1 MNLDKIE
8 KLVKII
14 ENSSMLDFSIQEG
27 DVKIKMSRR
36 GSVGAPAA
44 PMSVSTQGVDTVESI
59 DSEDESY
66 ITSPIVGTFYSAPSP
81 DAKAFVKVG
90 DRVKAGQTVCILE
103 AMKLMNEIES
113 DYDCEIEAVLA
124 SNEQKVEYGQPL
136 FKVKKLE
143 DYRRHCMFRSI
154 LIANRGEIAVR
165 IIRACRN
172 MGIKSIAVYSKEDKD
187 SLHVQLADR
196 RVCIGEGPAKNSYL
210 NMERIIS
217 AAKNTDADAIHP
229 GFGFLS
235 ENADFVRLCKE
246 NGIAFIGPSAEVID
260 SMGNKSNAR
269 KTMMEAGVPVV
280 PGTKEPVYDA
290 ATGEK
295 LADEI
300 GYPVMIK
307 ASSGGGGKGMRVSRS
322 KEDFEFNFNT
332 AQRESANAF
341 GDDTMY
347 IEKFIENPRHV
358 EIQIMADGHGN
369 VVALGERDCSVQR
382 NHQKLIEESPSPAIT
397 EKIRKSMNHDAIL
410 AAKAVG
416 YTNAGTIEFI
426 LDPKGTYYFMEM
438 NTRIQVEHGVT
449 EMVTGTDLIIEQ
461 IRVAMGMELSFTQ
474 EDVEING
481 HAIECRI
488 NAEIPEKNFMPSPG
502 VIKHL
507 HLPAGNGV
515 RVDTAI
521 YTGYCIPSEY
531 DSMIA
536 KVIVHAPDRDAAL
549 QKMRSALDEMVILG
563 INTNLDFQYQLMNNR
578 EFCEGKADT
587 GFIERLLKLD

>member
-1 MNLDKIE
+1 
-8 KLVKII
+8 
-14 ENSSMLDFSIQEG
+14 
-27 DVKIKMSRR
+27 
-36 GSVGAPAA
+36 
-44 PMSVSTQGVDTVESI
+44 
-59 DSEDESY
+59 
-66 ITSPIVGTFYSAPSP
+66 
-81 DAKAFVKVG
+81 
-90 DRVKAGQTVCILE
+90 
-103 AMKLMNEIES
+103 
-113 DYDCEIEAVLA
+113 
-124 SNEQKVEYGQPL
+124 
-136 FKVKKLE
+136 
-143 DYRRHCMFRSI
+143 MFRSI

-217 AAKNTDADAIHP
+217 AAKNT
-229 GFGFLS
+229 
-235 ENADFVRLCKE
+235 
-246 NGIAFIGPSAEVID
+246 D

-461 IRVAMGMELSFTQ
+461 IRVA
-474 EDVEING
+474 
-481 HAIECRI
+481 
-488 NAEIPEKNFMPSPG
+488 AEIPEKNFMPSPG
-502 VIKHL
+502 VIKHF

>member
-1 MNLDKIE
+1 
-8 KLVKII
+8 
-14 ENSSMLDFSIQEG
+14 
-27 DVKIKMSRR
+27 
-36 GSVGAPAA
+36 
-44 PMSVSTQGVDTVESI
+44 
-59 DSEDESY
+59 
-66 ITSPIVGTFYSAPSP
+66 
-81 DAKAFVKVG
+81 
-90 DRVKAGQTVCILE
+90 
-103 AMKLMNEIES
+103 
-113 DYDCEIEAVLA
+113 
-124 SNEQKVEYGQPL
+124 
-136 FKVKKLE
+136 
-143 DYRRHCMFRSI
+143 MFRSI

-246 NGIAFIGPSAEVID
+246 NDIAFIGPSAEVID

-290 ATGEK
+290 VTGEK

-307 ASSGGGGKGMRVSRS
+307 ASSGGGGKGMRVSKS

-438 NTRIQVEHGVT
+438 NTRIQVEHPVT
-449 EMVTGTDLIIEQ
+449 EFVTGVDLVKAQ
-461 IRVAMGMELSFTQ
+461 IKIAAGESLDYTQ
-474 EDVEING
+474 DDIQVKG
-481 HAIECRI
+481 HSIECRI
-488 NAEIPEKNFMPSPG
+488 NAENPKLNFRPSPG
-502 VIKHL
+502 KILAL
-507 HLPAGNGV
+507 HTPGGPGIRIDSAAYQG
-515 RVDTAI
+515 
-521 YTGYCIPSEY
+521 YTISPYY

-536 KVIVHAPDRDAAL
+536 KLIVYAPTRQEAIMKMKWAL
-549 QKMRSALDEMVILG
+549 SEFIVEG
-563 INTNLDFQYQLMNNR
+563 IDTNIDFQLALVKCDEFQSGDYNNR
-578 EFCEGKADT
+578 FLHTFKFE
-587 GFIERLLKLD
+587 

>member
-1 MNLDKIE
+1 M
-8 KLVKII
+8 
-14 ENSSMLDFSIQEG
+14 
-27 DVKIKMSRR
+27 
-36 GSVGAPAA
+36 
-44 PMSVSTQGVDTVESI
+44 
-59 DSEDESY
+59 
-66 ITSPIVGTFYSAPSP
+66 
-81 DAKAFVKVG
+81 
-90 DRVKAGQTVCILE
+90 
-103 AMKLMNEIES
+103 
-113 DYDCEIEAVLA
+113 
-124 SNEQKVEYGQPL
+124 
-136 FKVKKLE
+136 FKK
-143 DYRRHCMFRSI
+143 I

-165 IIRACRN
+165 IIRCCKE
-172 MGIKSIAVYSKEDKD
+172 MGIEAVAVYSTADAT
-187 SLHVQLADR
+187 SLHVQLADEAY
-196 RVCIGEGPAKNSYL
+196 CIGPAKSSDSYL
-210 NMERIIS
+210 NMENILS
-217 AAKNTDADAIHP
+217 VATLAGCDAIHP
-229 GFGFLS
+229 GFGYLS
-235 ENADFVRLCKE
+235 ENSTFARLVEKC
-246 NGIAFIGPSAEVID
+246 GMTFIGPSGDVID
-260 SMGNKSNAR
+260 QMGNKSVAR
-269 KTMMEAGVPVV
+269 QMMIEAGVPVV

>member
-1 MNLDKIE
+1 M
-8 KLVKII
+8 
-14 ENSSMLDFSIQEG
+14 F
-27 DVKIKMSRR
+27 
-36 GSVGAPAA
+36 
-44 PMSVSTQGVDTVESI
+44 
-59 DSEDESY
+59 
-66 ITSPIVGTFYSAPSP
+66 
-81 DAKAFVKVG
+81 
-90 DRVKAGQTVCILE
+90 
-103 AMKLMNEIES
+103 
-113 DYDCEIEAVLA
+113 
-124 SNEQKVEYGQPL
+124 QK
-136 FKVKKLE
+136 
-143 DYRRHCMFRSI
+143 I

-172 MGIKSIAVYSKEDKD
+172 MGIRSVAVYSKEDKD
-187 SLHVQLADR
+187 SLHVQLADQR
-196 RVCIGEGPAKNSYL
+196 ICIGEGPARNSYL
-210 NMERIIS
+210 NMERIVT
-217 AAKNTDADAIHP
+217 AALNMGADAIHP

-235 ENADFVRLCKE
+235 ENADFVRLCEK
-246 NGIAFIGPSAEVID
+246 NGLTFIGPKADVID
-260 SMGNKSNAR
+260 SMGNKSHAR

-290 ATGEK
+290 ETGIK
-295 LADEI
+295 LAEEI

-307 ASSGGGGKGMRVSRS
+307 ASSGGGGKGMRVAKSS
-322 KEDFEFNFNT
+322 DEFEFQFNM

-358 EIQIMADGHGN
+358 EIQVMGDKFGN

-382 NHQKLIEESPSPAIT
+382 NHQKLIEESPSPAIND
-397 EKIRKSMNHDAIL
+397 EIRNAMNRDAVL
-410 AAKAVG
+410 AAKTVN

-461 IRVAMGMELSFTQ
+461 IRVAMGEPLSFNQ
-474 EDVEING
+474 EGIRLTG

-502 VIKHL
+502 VVKHL

-515 RVDTAI
+515 RVDTAL
-521 YTGYCIPSEY
+521 YTGYRIPSEY

-536 KVIVHAPDRDAAL
+536 KVIVHAPDRNAAI
-549 QKMRSALDEMVILG
+549 QKMRSALDEMVIMG
-563 INTNLDFQYQLMNNR
+563 VETNLDFQYQIMRNP
-578 EFCEGKADT
+578 EFCAGNADT
-587 GFIERLLKLD
+587 GFIERMLRLD